1 MHFELDFS
9 TWDQPD
15 NLHKSSKVYI
25 QRGKDGYALREELEM
40 PKGNMFREELEIF
53 ADACRDGKSTQL
65 TAHDANIAVA
75 MVYAALKS
83 VENDAKLVSVDEIL
97 TDAGA
102 KI

>member
-1 MHFELDFS
+1 
-9 TWDQPD
+9 
-15 NLHKSSKVYI
+15 
-25 QRGKDGYALREELEM
+25 M

-65 TAHDANIAVA
+65 TAHDGNIAVA